1 MFTLLYNPYLVKWFT
16 RGEGGV
22 KIGQN
27 LVHVVCECPLSK
39 KVREMIITFPTRKK
53 TPDIW
58 QKISC
63 NLTNFFFVHC
73 GKQSRWWLD
82 SPTKYKSS
90 AKLSS
95 SILEDIKSLTEPTLA
110 YFGYWDKYVSYIV
123 HISNIGSREM
133 RSILYW
139 HPPFFVKEIMIFGKV
154 IWGLSHIT

>member
-1 MFTLLYNPYLVKWFT
+1 MSARETSSFFRV
-16 RGEGGV
+16 
-22 KIGQN
+22 
-27 LVHVVCECPLSK
+27 SK
-39 KVREMIITFPTRKK
+39 KVREIIITFPTRKK
-53 TPDIW
+53 NPDIW

-63 NLTNFFFVHC
+63 NLTNFFVHC

-139 HPPFFVKEIMIFGKV
+139 QPPFFYEGNNDFWKSDFTKFVAMSIVAVHLFLEVPRHDLV
-154 IWGLSHIT
+154 ILI

>member
-1 MFTLLYNPYLVKWFT
+1 MSARETSSFFRV
-16 RGEGGV
+16 
-22 KIGQN
+22 
-27 LVHVVCECPLSK
+27 SK
-39 KVREMIITFPTRKK
+39 KVREMIITFPTPKK
-53 TPDIW
+53 NPW
-58 QKISC
+58 Y
-63 NLTNFFFVHC
+63 LTKNFVQFDEFFVHC

-123 HISNIGSREM
+123 HISNIGSKEI

-139 HPPFFVKEIMIFGKV
+139 HPPFFFMKEIMIFGLV
-154 IWGLSHIT
+154 ISRNLWQCRLLQYTYF